1 MWNRSTQP
9 AWFTKGTKMPYYDY
23 RCEKCGNEFED
34 FYSMAKRK
42 EPTEEPCDKLIE
54 KTKHMSIECGGTI
67 DLVPGKTP
75 TAFAY
80 DNIASPGH
88 NKKPPGWITDKLI
101 EIKKQQP
108 GATMSWA
115 HETH

>member
-1 MWNRSTQP
+1 
-9 AWFTKGTKMPYYDY
+9 MPYYDY

-34 FYSMAKRK
+34 FYSMAERK
-42 EPTEEPCDKLIE
+42 EPTESSCE
-54 KTKHMSIECGGTI
+54 KDIGVDESVVCGGTI

-108 GATMSWA
+108 KATMSWA

>member
-1 MWNRSTQP
+1 
-9 AWFTKGTKMPYYDY
+9 MPTYDY

-34 FYSMAKRK
+34 FYFMDERRK
-42 EPTEEPCDKLIE
+42 PTESLCE
-54 KTKHMSIECGGTI
+54 KDVGVDEELVCGGTI

-108 GATMSWA
+108 KATMSWA